1 MAIMQR
7 FFDAKRLMRAPLTR
21 APLTRVLCA
30 IAACLLVVLSAPLPD
45 PATALPPPV
54 LFKSAKPKPKPLF
67 KSDKPKPAAPKPA
80 VKPAKPAAKPAKNV
94 ATDTAAPTADTP
106 ILGPDGQPLLGP
118 DGKPLLGPKVEP
130 PKVFVP
136 AFPTLRPPEEIR
148 GVWLTNNDVDVLHD
162 RAKLTA
168 AMSRLAQLKFNTVYP
183 VVWNSG
189 YVTYPSQVAQ
199 TAGIQPFV
207 YRGKEGQDVVADIV
221 AQARQH
227 QMLVLPWFEF
237 GFMTPPTSEL
247 AMAHPEW
254 LTQKRNGEQTEVD
267 QAGEVAWLN
276 PFHPQVQQFITDL
289 VVESVSNYDVDGIQ
303 FDDHMSLPHT
313 FGYDPYTVALYQQE
327 TQQTP
332 PADPK
337 DAAWTKWRADKI
349 TEFMVKLKQ
358 AIRARKPG
366 AIVSISPNYAAH
378 AYKFQLQDWPM
389 WVKQGIADELIVQ
402 VYRSDI
408 ASFKSNIAL
417 PEMAIAQQKIPT
429 AVGILTGLR
438 RQPVSMGQIQSQ
450 VFAANERGMGAVF
463 FYLESLW
470 DEGPESASD
479 RLSGF
484 QYLYPRSAQ
493 RGRS

>member
-1 MAIMQR
+1 LLDLFKMYWLSS
-7 FFDAKRLMRAPLTR
+7 KPLTR
-21 APLTRVLCA
+21 SLLA
-30 IAACLLVVLSAPLPD
+30 IVACLLVLLSGPAPS
-45 PATALPPPV
+45 AVQALPPPV
-54 LFKSAKPKPKPLF
+54 LFPKSKPAKVANPNPPERFKPG
-67 KSDKPKPAAPKPA
+67 KPKPAKPPKPA
-80 VKPAKPAAKPAKNV
+80 NQV
-94 ATDTAAPTADTP
+94 ATEPTVGDVTDGP
-106 ILGPDGQPLLGP
+106 IDPHD
-118 DGKPLLGPKVEP
+118 KTKVKP

-162 RAKLTA
+162 RAKLMA
-168 AMSRLAQLKFNTVYP
+168 AMGKLAQMKFNTVYP
-183 VVWNSG
+183 VIWNSG

-207 YRGKEGQDVVADIV
+207 YRGHDGQDVIADVV

-227 QMLVLPWFEF
+227 QMLVIPWFEF
-237 GFMTPPTSEL
+237 GFMTPQTSEL

-254 LTQKRNGEQTEVD
+254 LTQQRNGEQTSND
-267 QAGEVAWLN
+267 PAGEVAWLN

-327 TQQTP
+327 KQKAP

-337 DAAWTKWRADKI
+337 DEEWTKWRADKI

-358 AIRARKPG
+358 AIRARKPN

-402 VYRSDI
+402 VYRSEI
-408 ASFKSNIAL
+408 NSFKTKLDL
-417 PEMAIAQQKIPT
+417 PEMAEARQKIPT

-450 VFAANERGMGAVF
+450 VFAAGDRGLGAVF

-479 RLSGF
+479 RVSGF
-484 QYLYPRSAQ
+484 QYLYPRSAM

>member
-1 MAIMQR
+1 MYWR
-7 FFDAKRLMRAPLTR
+7 SSKPLTR
-21 APLTRVLCA
+21 SLLA
-30 IAACLLVVLSAPLPD
+30 IVACLLVLLSGPAPS
-45 PATALPPPV
+45 AVQALPPPL
-54 LFKSAKPKPKPLF
+54 LFPKSKPAKVAKPNPPGLLKPG
-67 KSDKPKPAAPKPA
+67 KPKPAKPGKPKA
-80 VKPAKPAAKPAKNV
+80 AAKPTKPANQV
-94 ATDTAAPTADTP
+94 ATEPTVGDAPIEPNDKT
-106 ILGPDGQPLLGP
+106 
-118 DGKPLLGPKVEP
+118 KVEP

-168 AMSRLAQLKFNTVYP
+168 AMGKLAQMKFNTVYP
-183 VVWNSG
+183 VIWNSG

-207 YRGKEGQDVVADIV
+207 YRGQDGQDVIADVV

-227 QMLVLPWFEF
+227 QMLVIPWFEF
-237 GFMTPPTSEL
+237 GFMTPMTSEL

-254 LTQKRNGEQTEVD
+254 LTQQRNGEQTSND
-267 QAGEVAWLN
+267 PAGEVAWLN

-327 TQQTP
+327 KQKAP

-337 DAAWTKWRADKI
+337 DEEWTKWRADKI

-358 AIRARKPG
+358 AIRARKPN

-378 AYKFQLQDWPM
+378 AYKFQLQDWPV

-402 VYRSDI
+402 VYRSDL

-417 PEMAIAQQKIPT
+417 PEMVEAQQKIPT
-429 AVGILTGLR
+429 AVGVLTGLR

-450 VFAANERGMGAVF
+450 VFAAGERGLGAVF

-479 RLSGF
+479 RVAGF
-484 QYLYPRSAQ
+484 QYLYPRSAM